1 MSGDNQFIDPYNTY
15 VLITSSI
22 KDPTGANIPAV
33 AADAHN
39 PVCNMLP
46 VNWLGTTWFKKI
58 DVKLNG
64 TTVSFDG
71 NMYSHRVDIENRLS
85 YPDTVKKGHLSMM
98 GFDEEMEAFDEIN
111 NADIHRDDAY
121 PAILRRYLK
130 GKASKN
136 MYTIARIHSE
146 IFEQPK
152 LLPPNTVLDIDF
164 DRHDSDFLLLT
175 KHNNRNYILKMESC
189 ELLTRLVDMDEE
201 ITAEIDSVS
210 ISGRSMF
217 YPVCSV
223 KMMYYS
229 CGANVVELSN
239 FNLLTTEGNLLPHRI
254 IVVMVR
260 EDAVHGNYNRD
271 PFNYQHFN
279 LAEFSLKVGSEQ
291 MPLPKLKCNMDDDS
305 NDILKPL
312 FSALLA
318 NHSLFSNEELGI
330 NPSNYRNRNDFL
342 AWDLS
347 QMPPGQ
353 IFEMTQEKP
362 VSLILKL
369 RRANNFVINVIVYS
383 EYNSEVEMLNNRKVI
398 CHDYAFKKH
407 AKSKRIK
414 VCHPQM
420 NKNENFEI
428 QIKYFT
434 EKHLVM
440 IPNII
445 QHVPLYPIHPVP
457 ELNSHK

>member
-1 MSGDNQFIDPYNTY
+1 MPILQN
-15 VLITSSI
+15 
-22 KDPTGANIPAV
+22 
-33 AADAHN
+33 
-39 PVCNMLP
+39 
-46 VNWLGTTWFKKI
+46 
-58 DVKLNG
+58 
-64 TTVSFDG
+64 
-71 NMYSHRVDIENRLS
+71 
-85 YPDTVKKGHLSMM
+85 
-98 GFDEEMEAFDEIN
+98 
-111 NADIHRDDAY
+111 

-130 GKASKN
+130 GKARKN

-164 DRHDSDFLLLT
+164 DRHNSDFLLLT
-175 KHNNRNYILKMESC
+175 KHNRNYILKMESC
-189 ELLTRLVDMDEE
+189 KTLTRLVDMDEE

-210 ISGRSMF
+210 ISGRSIF
-217 YPVCSV
+217 YPVCRV

-239 FNLLTTEGNLLPHRI
+239 FNLLTMEGNLLPHRI

-260 EDAVHGNYNRD
+260 EDAVRGNYNRD

-291 MPLPKLKCNMDDDS
+291 IPLPELKCNMDDGR
-305 NDILKPL
+305 NDILRPL

-318 NHSLFSNEELGI
+318 NHSLFLNEELGI
-330 NPSNYRNRNDFL
+330 NPSNYRNGSVFL

-353 IFEMTQEKP
+353 SFEMTQEKP

-369 RRANNFVINVIVYS
+369 RRANNFGVNVIVYS

-398 CHDYAFKKH
+398 CHEYALKKH
-407 AKSKRIK
+407 AKSKRNL
-414 VCHPQM
+414 PS
-420 NKNENFEI
+420 
-428 QIKYFT
+428 
-434 EKHLVM
+434 
-440 IPNII
+440 
-445 QHVPLYPIHPVP
+445 PLSRCVI
-457 ELNSHK
+457 LK